1 MVQSS
6 RRRKVSQKRSAR
18 NLRNVKNVRRKKTS
32 RKMKKMKRSKR
43 KTSLKSKHKM
53 RGGSEFSGSYEH
65 QSTKDKTL
73 IRYYIMGKG
82 GFGTRQKRLFE
93 LKKDTED
100 TEQQK
105 FYLTYGKLIPR
116 PRDSP
121 IIGMFE
127 FTTSNQGRIFSD
139 NCELNI
145 DQAWKYTANGWQPDP
160 SRGLRVKLN
169 KIPTED
175 TRTLR
180 SAPTGDYSNFLTDT
194 EMKPQLS
201 EQERARQERE
211 SVALA
216 AAELEAWRGGHGPGL
231 PSIIGS

>member
-1 MVQSS
+1 
-6 RRRKVSQKRSAR
+6 
-18 NLRNVKNVRRKKTS
+18 
-32 RKMKKMKRSKR
+32 
-43 KTSLKSKHKM
+43 M

-73 IRYYIMGKG
+73 IGYYIMEKG
-82 GFGTRQKRLFE
+82 GFWTSQKRLFE

-145 DQAWKYTANGWQPDP
+145 DQAWKYTANGWQPDRV
-160 SRGLRVKLN
+160 RGLRVKLN
-169 KIPTED
+169 KIPTEAA
-175 TRTLR
+175 RL
-180 SAPTGDYSNFLTDT
+180 SPTGDYSDFLKDT
-194 EMKPQLS
+194 EMMPQLS

-211 SVALA
+211 SAALA
-216 AAELEAWRGGHGPGL
+216 AADREAYLGGHGSPGL
-231 PSIIGS
+231 PSFIGS